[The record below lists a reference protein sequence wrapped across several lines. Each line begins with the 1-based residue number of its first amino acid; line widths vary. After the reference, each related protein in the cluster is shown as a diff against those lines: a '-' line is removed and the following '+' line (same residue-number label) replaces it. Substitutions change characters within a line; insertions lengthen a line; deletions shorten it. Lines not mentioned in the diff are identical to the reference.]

1 MELFLPSFL
10 VIGLAGILVFLVIPR
25 FTPFMIFVLC
35 AIFLAISISIHLS
48 MFSDQYKSLLSTG
61 LLQGNATGI
70 IIAIIVIGVIVSVLN
85 LFAGFKFKLPSVSF
99 GDDSHYKVISSK
111 GYKNIPLERF
121 HEFQKQI

>member
-10 VIGLAGILVFLVIPR
+10 VIVVAGIIVFGIIPR
-25 FTPFMIFVLC
+25 FSPFFVFVLC
-35 AIFLAISISIHLS
+35 ATFLFISISIHLS

-61 LLQGNATGI
+61 LLQGSSSGI
-70 IIAIIVIGVIVSVLN
+70 IIAIIVIGVILAVLN
-85 LFAGFKFKLPSVSF
+85 LFSGFKFKLPSVAF

-111 GYKNIPLERF
+111 NYRNVPLEKF